1 MKRRRAKKQRLAGA
15 EYRKGVDAMRKKKA
29 DREAQSN
36 QMIDFSFDFGGR
48 LTLISMSAIFRLSGM
63 TAVFMDWE
71 ESRYEKTTECTDA
84 IEVINY
90 ERPKKQQGRRH

>member
-1 MKRRRAKKQRLAGA
+1 MNKNRQRKNPL
-15 EYRKGVDAMRKKKA
+15 
-29 DREAQSN
+29 
-36 QMIDFSFDFGGR
+36 
-48 LTLISMSAIFRLSGM
+48 
-63 TAVFMDWE
+63 AVFMDWE